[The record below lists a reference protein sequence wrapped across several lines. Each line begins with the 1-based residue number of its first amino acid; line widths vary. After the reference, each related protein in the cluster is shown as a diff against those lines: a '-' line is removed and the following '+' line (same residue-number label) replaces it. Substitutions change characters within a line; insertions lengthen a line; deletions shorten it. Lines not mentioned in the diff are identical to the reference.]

1 MFAALLLPTLLAQ
14 DDGPKATVHA
24 LYDVI
29 SGPKGQER
37 DWARFRTLFVE
48 GAKMRVAVRRDGK
61 PALVELTT
69 EDYVQRAG
77 PALVRD
83 GFYEKEIAYR
93 EERYGDLAQVWSTY
107 ESRLG
112 SPDAKPFDKGIN
124 AIQLVRTEGGWKV
137 VAITWT
143 SEAQAGPIPEK
154 YLGG

>member
-1 MFAALLLPTLLAQ
+1 MLLPAVAFQ
-14 DDGPKATVHA
+14 DDGPRATVQS
-24 LYDVI
+24 LYAVI

-37 DWARFRTLFVE
+37 DWERFRTLFVE
-48 GAKMRVAVRRDGK
+48 GAKMRVSVRREGK

-77 PALVRD
+77 PTLVRD
-83 GFYEKEIAYR
+83 GFYEKEVAYR

-112 SPDAKPFDKGIN
+112 DPEAKPFDRGIN
-124 AIQLVRTEGGWKV
+124 AIQLVRAEGGWKV